1 MSHLIHF
8 NVSTAITA
16 ETKIEGGL
24 SMARSFVYI
33 ISEDP
38 EVMEKVKK
46 STEGQDVSFFT
57 YSGPQWREG
66 MENPFFRSQLM
77 NGVPSLNAGSQQSS
91 QSMMMGSAPENLN
104 NVVNFPASQPEKVQK
119 MEDVEFKT
127 IEAAIYQYKGNL
139 TEAARALGIGRA
151 TLYRKVKQFHIDPS
165 QARRRKL
172 VAA

>member
-1 MSHLIHF
+1 
-8 NVSTAITA
+8 
-16 ETKIEGGL
+16 
-24 SMARSFVYI
+24 MARSFVYI
-33 ISEDP
+33 VSENP

-46 STEGQDVSFFT
+46 SAEGQDVSFFT

-66 MENPFFRSQLM
+66 MENPFFRSQLV
-77 NGVPSLNAGSQQSS
+77 NGVPSLVGGTNPNPVA
-91 QSMMMGSAPENLN
+91 EHTN
-104 NVVNFPASQPEKVQK
+104 NVVSFPMATEKVQK
-119 MEDVEFKT
+119 MEDIESKA
-127 IEAAIYQYKGNL
+127 IEAAIYQFKGNL